1 MKLLYFASLT
11 LITLLAVVPAAAQ
24 DLSSVEQE
32 SLSKAL
38 SEAGNSPI
46 EFVRAIENHLKA
58 YPNSPKKLDLE
69 RALVKTSMDLNDD
82 RRISQ
87 FGEIV
92 LKQEPDNLQ
101 ILERVTTA
109 LLHNSDKAS
118 FERALAHAIHFDEV
132 VKSLYRLDKFDPGA
146 GHDAAKRK
154 DDFDRVQARAKLLLA
169 RSQGLL
175 GHTAEAIQFAQA
187 SYNFYPSIE
196 GARESARWLSA
207 AGKDQEAIPYLAAVV
222 AIAGLR
228 STDPDD
234 AADRAR
240 MAELY
245 RKLHGSDA
253 GLGDI
258 LLKAYDNTSAQ
269 FAARR
274 ARLREIDP
282 NAQIKDPLRFTLS
295 APGGEKL
302 QLASLSGKVI
312 VLDFWATWCGPC
324 RQQHPLYDE
333 VKAKYKDRD
342 DVVFLSVDTDED
354 HSLVKPFLEAQKW
367 TQRVY
372 FEDGLSSLLQV
383 ASIPMTIVYNKKGE
397 VVSRMPGFV
406 PERFV
411 EMLAER
417 IDDALGIPHNTPKPK
432 VALNQ

>member
-1 MKLLYFASLT
+1 MKLLYPHIILLS
-11 LITLLAVVPAAAQ
+11 LLAAAPIAAQ
-24 DLSSVEQE
+24 DLSSAEQE

-46 EFVRAIENHLKA
+46 EFVRAIENHLKT
-58 YPNSPKKLDLE
+58 YPNSPKKLELE
-69 RALVKTSMDLNDD
+69 RALVKTAIDLNDD

-109 LLHNSDKAS
+109 LLHNGDKGSA
-118 FERALAHAIHFDEV
+118 ERALVHSIHFDEV
-132 VKSLYRLDKFDPGA
+132 VKSLYRFDKFDPGA
-146 GHDAAKRK
+146 GHEAAKRK
-154 DDFDRVQARAKLLLA
+154 DDFDRAQARAKLMLA
-169 RSQGLL
+169 RSHGLL
-175 GHTAEAIQFAQA
+175 GHSAEAIQFAQA
-187 SYNFYPSIE
+187 SYSLYPSVE
-196 GARESARWLSA
+196 GAREAARWLSA
-207 AGKDQEAIPYLAAVV
+207 AGKEQESIPYLAAVV
-222 AIAGLR
+222 AISGLR

-234 AADRAR
+234 AGDRVK

-253 GLGDI
+253 GLGDV
-258 LLKAYDNTSAQ
+258 LLKAFDNTSAQ
-269 FAARR
+269 FATRR

-302 QLASLSGKVI
+302 QLASLNGKVI

-324 RQQHPLYDE
+324 RQQHPLYDT
-333 VKAKYKDRD
+333 VKARYKDRD
-342 DVVFLSVDTDED
+342 DVVFLSIDTDDD
-354 HSLVKPFLEAQKW
+354 HTLVKPFLEAQKW
-367 TQRVY
+367 TQMVY

-383 ASIPMTIVYNKKGE
+383 SSIPMTVVYNKKGE

-417 IDDALGIPHNTPKPK
+417 IDDALGLPHDAQKSK
-432 VALNQ
+432 VASSQ